1 MMQLKCIIFSFRY
14 SGNVRH
20 IKIEKNPEGMYFMSD
35 TRYFH
40 SLPVSCF
47 FWSIIYLKYTDTL
60 GV

>member
-47 FWSIIYLKYTDTL
+47 FFFGPSFI
-60 GV
+60 